1 VSGLW
6 LLLGL
11 VIILGGSYLFTN
23 GIEWVGKR
31 LRLSE
36 GVVGSVLAGVGTAMP
51 ETMVPFIAIFFGDG
65 KTRESVGIGAI
76 LGAPF
81 MLTCLALPLLGLGIL
96 FFSRMGKRTTEI
108 RLNTPMVRMDLGVF
122 IASYGI
128 ALLMALLPVR
138 ESGQW
143 IHHAAAGILI
153 GLYLLYLWRLLGREG
168 AVGEDLEPLILSRG
182 LTRNHDNPHTAL
194 IMTQVVLGFGLVIGG
209 AYLFVEGMQ
218 RLSQIL
224 DVSPLILSLI
234 ITPIATELPETF
246 NSFIWI
252 AQRKDTLAVANITG
266 AMVFQS
272 TFPVSIGLIGTP
284 WQLDR
289 FGLASAGLA
298 ILSAFLLYGVFRFR
312 GRWRPI
318 HLIFCLSF
326 YLTYILYV
334 FW

>member
-1 VSGLW
+1 
-6 LLLGL
+6 
-11 VIILGGSYLFTN
+11 
-23 GIEWVGKR
+23 
-31 LRLSE
+31 
-36 GVVGSVLAGVGTAMP
+36 MP
-51 ETMVPFIAIFFGDG
+51 ETMVPVIAIFSGDG
-65 KTRESVGIGAI
+65 ETREGVGIGAI

-96 FFSRMGKRTTEI
+96 FFTWLGKRPAGI
-108 RLNTPMVRMDLGVF
+108 SLNAPVVRTDLGF
-122 IASYGI
+122 FLTSYGI
-128 ALLMALLPVR
+128 ALLMALLPVG
-138 ESGQW
+138 ESGRW
-143 IHHAAAGILI
+143 IHYAAAGVLV
-153 GLYLLYLWRLLGREG
+153 GLYLFYLRRVLIKEG
-168 AVGEDLEPLILSRG
+168 TVGEDLGPLILSRT
-182 LTRNHDNPHTAL
+182 LSRNRDHPHTAL
-194 IMTQVVLGFGLVIGG
+194 ILTQTALGFGLIIFG

-272 TFPVSIGLIGTP
+272 TFPVSVGLIGTT

-289 FGLASAGLA
+289 SGLASAWLA
-298 ILSAFLLYGVFRFR
+298 ILAAVVLYSLIRLL

-318 HLIFCLSF
+318 HLIFCLAF
-326 YLTYILYV
+326 YLTFILYA
-334 FW
+334 FG

>member
-1 VSGLW
+1 MSGL

-11 VIILGGSYLFTN
+11 LVILGGSYLFTN
-23 GIEWVGKR
+23 GVEWIGKR
-31 LRLSE
+31 LRLSQ

-51 ETMVPFIAIFFGDG
+51 ETMVPLIAIFFGDG
-65 KTRESVGIGAI
+65 ETREGVGIGAI

-96 FFSRMGKRTTEI
+96 FFSRLGRRTTEI
-108 RLNTPMVRMDLGVF
+108 RLNTPLVRMDLGVF
-122 IASYGI
+122 LTSYGI
-128 ALLMALLPVR
+128 AFLMALLPIG
-138 ESGQW
+138 ESGRW
-143 IHHAAAGILI
+143 IHYSAAVILI
-153 GLYLLYLWRLLGREG
+153 GLYLLYLRRLLGKEG
-168 AVGEDLEPLILSRG
+168 AVDEELEPLILSRG
-182 LTRNHDNPHTAL
+182 LARNDDNPHTAL
-194 IMTQVVLGFGLVIGG
+194 ILTQSSLGFGLVIGG

-218 RLSQIL
+218 QLSQIL

-272 TFPVSIGLIGTP
+272 TFPVSIGLVGTS

-289 FGLASAGLA
+289 SGLASAGLA
-298 ILSAFLLYGVFRFR
+298 ILSAVVLYSLIRHY

-318 HLIFCLSF
+318 HLIFCMAF
-326 YLTYILYV
+326 YLIYVLYA
-334 FW
+334 FG